1 MKKRL
6 RLKSLFLLLVSCI
19 LITGVANAQQ
29 YENGAQKGVIR
40 IKFKPELSAAT
51 KSFKTTR
58 RGVKTG
64 ISAFDAVSAKVS
76 AYQLERVFPYAPA
89 HEDKHRKHGLHL
101 WYQVKF
107 DASLNAAEVAKSY
120 KQLGEVSI
128 AETIGEVQLIDGPQ
142 PSEAPVLTSEELPM
156 NDPALNAQWHY
167 NNDGTVVD
175 GAIAGADINLFE
187 AWKETTGSSDVVVA
201 IIDGGIDV
209 DHEDLAAN
217 MWVNEAELNG
227 VEGVDDDG
235 NGYPDDIY
243 GYNFVTNS
251 GEITDHYHGTH
262 VAGTVGAVNNNG
274 IGVSGVAGG
283 DGTEGTGV
291 KMMSCQIF
299 TEDGGVGGFANALVY
314 AADMGAV
321 ISQNSWG
328 WKTHNHYDQAVL
340 DAIDYFIAEA
350 GNYAG
355 SAMKGGVAIFAAG
368 NNGVEMNAY
377 PAYYEPCVAVSALG
391 PDNGRAGYS
400 NYGDWVDVAAP
411 GGNMGIAREAGILST
426 SPGDKYAYLQ
436 GTSMACP
443 HVSGVAAL
451 VVSKFK
457 GNITAEG
464 LKRHLL
470 TSVHDIDPFV
480 EDFAKGK
487 MGNGYIDAA
496 MALQSGDAT
505 KVPEKINDLAVTA
518 AQDFASLTWS
528 VPADEDDGKAV
539 SYSIYWSKNEFD
551 AAKVQYASSAVIKS
565 FYSNAGDE
573 LNYLIEELDANTP
586 YYFAIKAYDRWGNE
600 SELSEVKVVSTNSGP
615 GIRLGEDVNIAI
627 DVTVN
632 NKVSDALWVY
642 NDSIGVLNW
651 DAHVG
656 LVSLEPDAFSV
667 KDVVYP
673 NASTFAQRTSLGGNE
688 ISQVEKVMAPTTM
701 NIDERME
708 ISQGAQAW
716 RIIGDNDVSV
726 TNSSASRFYVEQ
738 DKGFNLTGLWTH
750 LKFDPEIGPAVLEI
764 WEGPILEEAKLITAQ
779 NIFSEAN
786 VDYSRFVD
794 MDEQVFMKK
803 GSYYW
808 VVIHV
813 PAGNLYPLGIAPEK
827 AETGSDNCLMS
838 FNGGQSWQPLSE
850 VIEDDTWA
858 WAMTLRSQF
867 EDLGEYITLTPDN
880 GVVNGGDS
888 LQVAIDVVS
897 EFLVDGQ
904 YTENIV
910 FTSNDPVNKV
920 MKAKIN
926 LDVDGHLPILKSEKT
941 VNFGDVFVG
950 NTKTLDIQIVN
961 EGYVGYKLGSY
972 AHSSSNENVFYTDNQ
987 TSGDNIPARDAGW
1000 VRVTFKPTGAGT
1012 FNETITITDGNNPYT
1027 FNVHGVATEP
1037 AKLTILPERDT
1048 LPGDL
1053 TIGDT
1058 IADRTFTIRND
1069 GKYPLDYMIPKFAP
1083 GYEVEGLKR
1092 PFNKFGYS
1100 WDYVIGGTYNDSKEY
1115 GWKNIS
1121 SNNILGQ
1128 IKTDQVFAIEVDL
1141 GFSFPFR
1148 DRFYDKVWIN
1158 YEGALVFG
1166 EDGNV
1171 GLDWASG
1178 STLDPRY
1185 LKDRDMITA
1194 VMQRGDLNNSNA
1206 AIYYEKEDGVFRVQ
1220 YKYIKYSS
1228 ALPNFQIVLHAN
1240 GDVEVLFQKSGTASE
1255 GAKGFLVGIIDEAN
1269 EDVCFATNSEYSLN
1283 MGETSAYNSYFRF
1296 HHPGE
1301 DMVTSA
1307 TNASGTLLPGQS
1319 ADVTLSYNTEKVLQD
1334 SVYQKL
1340 PIISNDI
1347 TSPISTFTTY
1357 ANFVA
1362 GGAPEIS
1369 VKRDTIDFGEV
1380 FKTAQDSIAV
1390 QVVNAGTAQETI
1402 TGIRFENGHFSTSKS
1417 APIEVGTRQSAYI
1430 PVKINTEVAAVL
1442 EDAIYI
1448 TTAAGEEFKVVLKGN
1463 VLENPLIS
1471 ISPADGITLEMPA
1484 RTIKDTVLQI
1494 TNDGL
1499 GDLELA
1505 ILPDSWY
1512 YPLETSS
1519 PAMDIKDF
1527 EYIYVEGDGNGW
1539 IDITETA
1546 AETNLRDQFVF
1557 DELPYKAVKLDNP
1570 IPYYGQTYDTLYIG
1584 FMGWVSF
1591 VKPKGESMWD
1601 RVNGI
1606 PLEDN
1611 VPGAIA
1617 PMGGFHVP
1625 NGTVADK
1632 KDGVYY
1638 QIDEDKVIVTWNEY
1652 IDMTA
1657 MSQNY
1662 DFQVII
1668 YNNGRIDFNYKNF
1681 EIVKSFGFV
1690 GVESPDEK
1698 QGLLVHYGMMPTGV
1712 NRYSYTVFPVKKEIV
1727 PAQTTKDIPLRL
1739 DANALS
1745 DGTYNANIVVNNNTV
1760 DESVKLVPLN
1770 LTVIGSPELTA
1781 ANIEFGDIWYTEGME
1796 VVEGFTI
1803 TNTGTKAIQLDSAQV
1818 TMNDD
1823 MKVELYYPGAPGLFG
1838 YPEGYVPIKDFIGE
1852 QIIIPGR
1859 RPILVADGSQL
1870 APGDSWQF
1878 FVSYTP
1884 TAPGAS
1890 NANVVIVDIDGNE
1903 ALVWNASVNAMLPP
1917 AASISDESI
1926 TLHADDYTFTDTRD
1940 FVIGNEAG
1948 NNDLEWN
1955 LEFVF
1960 NRGKVEEAAAPAQTF
1975 AVKAPV
1981 SLNSEMNDNPAPSS
1995 VKSTKSEEYNRV
2007 LEYDNNDTEV
2017 DNWLGFGASLSFT
2030 SATKFTAP
2038 SDGFSVSDVKTW
2050 FRRETVNAGVLHAEI
2065 LAGGDGIATASKVAE
2080 GRLEY
2085 SKDGNDD
2092 IGEFFTITLDEV
2104 AYIYPGEDF
2113 FVVIHYPLGVSNPQG
2128 TRILQKKDDAVADRF
2143 FFEYEGDWYDLT
2155 SQGGFETFT
2164 FMVKAMERELD
2175 MKTWVTVD
2183 QMSGTAAA
2191 GEVSTLTLNFKAEYA
2206 QEIRNN
2212 ATILVNTNDPNNE
2225 QFELDV
2231 NLLMNEGP
2239 DITTTVPYPTV
2250 IEAETLEVPF
2260 TITDKE
2266 GDSYNVEVSGAG
2278 DYYTYVSTAEGITIS
2293 LAPGYFDQGIHD
2305 LELIATDEHGAK
2317 SSYKFQVEVVNV
2329 NRAPELTNSIATK
2342 EYYEDEELENI
2353 DLNEHFIDP
2362 DGEELRYEVS
2372 VDNQSVVNIYTSVTG
2387 IVIEPLAEGTAT
2399 VKVIAI
2405 DPLGLKAETTF
2416 EVIIATVTGIE
2427 EITES
2432 STRVYPNPTDG
2443 PLNIVL
2449 GGEIEGEVII
2459 DVLNIIGSSQYNTKI
2474 TKSKGQYETK
2484 LDITNM
2490 PSGIYMVRIR
2500 TNDGDIV
2507 RKVVKK

>member
-1 MKKRL
+1 MKKSVRI
-6 RLKSLFLLLVSCI
+6 KSLLILLISCV
-19 LITGVANAQQ
+19 LLSGSLLAQEF
-29 YENGAQKGVIR
+29 ENGVKKGVIR
-40 IKFKPELSAAT
+40 VKFKPELSAVT
-51 KSFKTTR
+51 KNFKTTR
-58 RGVKTG
+58 KGIKTE
-64 ISAFDAVSAKVS
+64 ITAFDAVSQQFS

-89 HEDKHRKHGLHL
+89 FDDRHRKHGLHL
-101 WYQVKF
+101 WYEVKF
-107 DASLNAAEVAKSY
+107 DASLSAEEVAKAY
-120 KQLGEVSI
+120 GQLGAVSI
-128 AETIGEVQLIDGPQ
+128 AETIGEVQLIEGPQ

-156 NDPALNAQWHY
+156 NDPALDSQWHY
-167 NNDGTVVD
+167 NNDGTAVD
-175 GAIAGADINLFE
+175 GALAGADINLFE

-217 MWVNEAELNG
+217 MWVNKAELNG

-243 GYNFVTNS
+243 GYNFVNNS

-262 VAGTVGAVNNNG
+262 VAGTVAAVNNNG

-291 KMMSCQIF
+291 KMISCQIF
-299 TEDGGVGGFANALVY
+299 TEEGGVGGFANALVY

-328 WKTHNHYDQAVL
+328 WQTHNHYDQAVL

-355 SAMKGGVAIFAAG
+355 SPMKGGVAIFAAG

-377 PAYYEPCVAVSALG
+377 PAYYEPCVAVSSLG

-400 NYGDWVDVAAP
+400 NYGEWVDVAAP
-411 GGNMGIAREAGILST
+411 GGDTGMGREAGILST
-426 SPGDKYAYLQ
+426 SPDDKYAYLQ

-443 HVSGVAAL
+443 HVSGIAAL

-457 GNITAEG
+457 GDITAER

-470 TSVHDIDPFV
+470 TSVHDIDTFV

-539 SYSIYWSKNEFD
+539 SYSIYWSNNEFD

-586 YYFAIKAYDRWGNE
+586 YYFAVKAYDRWGNE
-600 SELSEVKVVSTNSGP
+600 SELSEVKVVLTNSGP
-615 GIRLGEDVNIAI
+615 GIRLGDDVNITA
-627 DVTVN
+627 DVAATPL
-632 NKVSDALWVY
+632 VSGNLWVH

-651 DAHVG
+651 DAYVG
-656 LVSLEPDAFSV
+656 LASLEPDDFSV
-667 KDVVYP
+667 KNVVYP
-673 NASTFAQRTSLGGNE
+673 NVNTFAQRTSLGSNE
-688 ISQVEKVMAPTTM
+688 IPQFDKVMAPTAM
-701 NIDERME
+701 DIDERMQ
-708 ISQGAQAW
+708 IAQGSQAW

-726 TNSSASRFYVEQ
+726 SNSSATRFYVNQ
-738 DKGFNLTGLWTH
+738 AKGFNLTSLWAH
-750 LKFDPEIGPAVLEI
+750 LRIDPELEPAVLEI
-764 WEGPILEEAKLITAQ
+764 WEGQVLEEAKLITAQ
-779 NIFSEAN
+779 NLISEVN
-786 VDYSRFVD
+786 FDYSHFIH
-794 MDEQVFMKK
+794 MEEQVYMKK
-803 GSYYW
+803 GSYFW
-808 VVIHV
+808 VVIHI
-813 PAGNLYPLGIAPEK
+813 PAGNLYPLGIAPEME
-827 AETGSDNCLMS
+827 ETGSDNCLMS
-838 FNGGQSWQPLSE
+838 FNGGQSWEPLGK
-850 VIEDDTWA
+850 VLEDDTWA
-858 WAMTLRSQF
+858 WAMVLRSQY
-867 EDLGEYITLTPDN
+867 EDLGKYITLTPNN
-880 GVVNGGDS
+880 GVLNGGDS
-888 LQVAIDVVS
+888 LQVAIDVDA

-910 FTSNDPVNKV
+910 FSSNDPVNKI

-926 LDVDGHLPILKSEKT
+926 LDIDGHTAILKSEKT
-941 VNFGDVFVG
+941 INFGNVFAG
-950 NTKTLDIQIVN
+950 KTKTLDIQIVN
-961 EGYVGYKLGSY
+961 EGYVGYKLGNY
-972 AHSSSNENVFYTDNQ
+972 AHRSSNENLFYTDNKV
-987 TSGDNIPARDAGW
+987 SGTNIPARDAGW
-1000 VRVTFKPTGAGT
+1000 VRVTFKPTEAGT
-1012 FNETITITDGNNPYT
+1012 FTETITITDGSNPYT

-1048 LPGDL
+1048 VPGDL
-1053 TIGDT
+1053 TVGDT
-1058 IADRTFTIRND
+1058 IVDRTFTIRND
-1069 GKYPLDYMIPKFAP
+1069 GKYPLDYMIPKFSP
-1083 GYEVEGLKR
+1083 GYEIEGLER

-1100 WDYVIGGTYNDSKEY
+1100 YDYVIGGSYIDSQEY

-1121 SNNILGQ
+1121 SNNLIGRMKAEQLMA
-1128 IKTDQVFAIEVDL
+1128 VEVDL

-1158 YEGALVFG
+1158 MEGALVFG

-1171 GLDWASG
+1171 GLDWTTG
-1178 STLDPRY
+1178 TPIDPRY

-1194 VMQRGDLNNSNA
+1194 VMGRADLNNKNA
-1206 AIYYEKEDGVFRVQ
+1206 GIYYEKEDGTFRVQ
-1220 YKYIKYSS
+1220 YKYVKYGS

-1240 GDVEVLFQKSGTASE
+1240 GDAEVLFQKTGSASE
-1255 GAKGFLVGIIDEAN
+1255 GAKYWLVGLVDEEN
-1269 EDVCFATNSEYSLN
+1269 KDVCFATNSEHSLN
-1283 MGETSAYNSYFRF
+1283 MGETSSYNSYYRF
-1296 HHPGE
+1296 YHPGE
-1301 DMVTSA
+1301 DMVTAA

-1319 ADVTLSYNTEKVLQD
+1319 ADVTLSFNTENVLQD
-1334 SVYQKL
+1334 SIYQKL

-1347 TSPISTFTTY
+1347 TSPISTYTTY

-1362 GGAPEIS
+1362 GGASEMS
-1369 VKRDTIDFGEV
+1369 VKQDTIDFGQV

-1390 QVVNAGTAQETI
+1390 QVLNAGTAKDMI
-1402 TGIRFENGHFSTSKS
+1402 TDIRFANGHFSTNQT

-1430 PVKINTEVAAVL
+1430 YVNINTDAPAVL
-1442 EDAIYI
+1442 EDSLFI
-1448 TTAAGEEFKVVLKGN
+1448 TNAAGEEFKVVLKGN
-1463 VLENPLIS
+1463 VLENPMIS
-1471 ISPADGITLEMPA
+1471 IDPDAGITWEMPA

-1505 ILPDSWY
+1505 IIPDTWY
-1512 YPLETSS
+1512 YPVETSS

-1527 EYIYVEGDGNGW
+1527 EYIFVDGDGNGW

-1546 AETNLRDQFVF
+1546 AESNLRDDFVWG
-1557 DELPYKAVKLDNP
+1557 EIPYKAIKLDNP
-1570 IPYYGQTYDTLYIG
+1570 IPYYGQTYDTLYVG
-1584 FMGWVSF
+1584 FMGWASF
-1591 VKPKGESMWD
+1591 VKPKGGQFD
-1601 RVNGI
+1601 RAMGI
-1606 PLEDN
+1606 PNEDN

-1617 PMGGFHVP
+1617 PMSGFHVP
-1625 NGTVADK
+1625 YGFAADK
-1632 KDGVYY
+1632 KDGIYY

-1657 MSQNY
+1657 MSQPY
-1662 DFQVII
+1662 DFQMILH
-1668 YNNGRIDFNYKNF
+1668 NNGRIDFNYKNF
-1681 EIVKSFGFV
+1681 QSARVFGIA

-1698 QGLLVHYGMMPTGV
+1698 EGLLMHIGRMPELS
-1712 NRYSYTVFPVKKEIV
+1712 RFSYTVFPVRKEIV
-1727 PAQTTKDIPLRL
+1727 PAQTTKDITLRL
-1739 DANALS
+1739 DANSLV

-1760 DESVKLVPLN
+1760 GEGVKTLPLSLKVN
-1770 LTVIGSPELTA
+1770 GEAELSA
-1781 ANIEFGDIWYTEGME
+1781 ENIELGDIWYTEGME

-1818 TMNDD
+1818 IMSDD
-1823 MKVELYYPGAPGLFG
+1823 MKVEFYYPGAPGFFG
-1838 YPEGYVPIKDFIGE
+1838 YPEGYVPVKDFIGE
-1852 QIIIPGR
+1852 QILSSGW
-1859 RPILVADGSQL
+1859 RPMLIANGTEL

-1878 FVSYTP
+1878 FVTYTP
-1884 TAPGAS
+1884 TAPGTS
-1890 NANVVIVDIDGNE
+1890 NANVVIVDVEGNE
-1903 ALVWNASVNAMLPP
+1903 ALVWNASANAMLPP
-1917 AASISDESI
+1917 AATVSDESI
-1926 TLHADDYTFTDTRD
+1926 TLHADDYTFTDTRE

-1955 LEFVF
+1955 LEFNF
-1960 NRGKVEEAAAPAQTF
+1960 NRGKVETAAKSAETF

-1981 SLNSEMNDNPAPSS
+1981 SLDSEMNNNPAPSS

-2050 FRRETVNAGVLHAEI
+2050 FRRETLNSGVLHAEI
-2065 LAGGDGIATASKVAE
+2065 LAGGNGIATASKVAE

-2092 IGEFFTITLDEV
+2092 VGEFFTIAMDEV

-2113 FVVIHYPLGVSNPQG
+2113 YVVIHYPMGVNNPQG
-2128 TRILQKKDDAVADRF
+2128 TRVLQKKEDATEDRF
-2143 FFEYEGDWYDLT
+2143 FFQYQGEWYDLY
-2155 SQGGFETFT
+2155 SQSGFSTYT
-2164 FMVKAMERELD
+2164 FMVKAMEKELV
-2175 MKTWVTVD
+2175 MKTWVTLD

-2191 GEVSTLTLNFKAEYA
+2191 GEVSKLALNFKAEFA

-2225 QFELDV
+2225 QFALDV

-2239 DITTTVPYPTV
+2239 AITTTMPYPSLVET
-2250 IEAETLEVPF
+2250 ETLDVPF
-2260 TITDKE
+2260 TIIDQE
-2266 GDSYNVEVSGAG
+2266 EDSFTVELVGAG
-2278 DYYTYVSTAEGITIS
+2278 EFFTKTSTDEGVVIS
-2293 LAPGYFDQGIHD
+2293 LAPGYMDQGIHD
-2305 LELIATDEHGAK
+2305 MELTATDEHGVI

-2329 NRAPELTNSIATK
+2329 NRAPELINPIATK
-2342 EYYEDEELENI
+2342 EYYEDEDLDNI
-2353 DLNEHFIDP
+2353 NLNEHFIDP
-2362 DGEELRYEVS
+2362 DGEDLTYKVS
-2372 VDNQSVVNIYTSVTG
+2372 VDDATVVNIYTSVSG
-2387 IVIEPLAEGTAT
+2387 LVLEPLTEGIAK
-2399 VKVIAI
+2399 VKVVAT
-2405 DPLGLKAETTF
+2405 DLLGLKAETTF
-2416 EVIIATVTGIE
+2416 QIMIATVTGIE
-2427 EITES
+2427 DIETTTGVE
-2432 STRVYPNPTDG
+2432 VYPVPTTG
-2443 PLNIVL
+2443 PLNVVL
-2449 GGEIEGEVII
+2449 GNNIEGDVTISIINVIG
-2459 DVLNIIGSSQYNTKI
+2459 VTQYQTTVNKV
-2474 TKSKGQYETK
+2474 SGEYLET
-2484 LDITNM
+2484 LDMSNM
-2490 PSGIYMVRIR
+2490 TSGIYMVKIK
-2500 TNDGDIV
+2500 TTDGETV
-2507 RKVVKK
+2507 KRVVKM